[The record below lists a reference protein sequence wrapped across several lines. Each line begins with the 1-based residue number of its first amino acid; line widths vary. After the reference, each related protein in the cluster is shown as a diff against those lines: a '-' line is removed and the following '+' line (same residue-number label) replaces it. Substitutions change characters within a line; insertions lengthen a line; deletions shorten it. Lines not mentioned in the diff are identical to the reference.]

1 MTNQR
6 GLYDNILLVIKGL
19 AMGVAN
25 KVPGVSGGIIAVVT
39 GFYGEFLYSLKRL
52 NFKALMLLITGRF
65 KSFVQYTN
73 AGFLSL
79 ITLGIIISYF
89 TVSRLLDYAL
99 INYEQHV
106 WGLFFGMVLM
116 SAVLLVRDFGRWS
129 FKYLLLCALG
139 FATGVLLIFLEPA
152 EENRNLVFVF
162 FCGMISIIGM
172 TLPGLSGSFLLILIG
187 NYVLLLVDA
196 VNALGAFGVGL
207 TQNIPISELYKTHKE
222 LLNILCVFILGSIT
236 GLVSI
241 SSLLHFVLMRY
252 EKGLKT
258 LIIGFIIGSL
268 PILWPWSDHRA
279 ITTTLDETASTTVI
293 EHGVFFTLIWLMVGA
308 TLVYGLDLYERKK

>member
-1 MTNQR
+1 MNQR

-39 GFYGEFLYSLKRL
+39 GFYEEFLFSLKRL
-52 NFKALMLLITGRF
+52 NFKAIMLLLTGRF
-65 KSFVQYTN
+65 KSFIQYTN

-89 TVSRLLDYAL
+89 TVSRLLDFAL
-99 INYEQHV
+99 IHYEQHV

-116 SAVLLVRDFGRWS
+116 SAVLLVRDFGRWNLRY
-129 FKYLLLCALG
+129 FLFCAIG

-152 EENRNLVFVF
+152 DENRNLVFVF

-172 TLPGLSGSFLLILIG
+172 TLPGLSGSFLLIIMG

-207 TQNIPISELYKTHKE
+207 TQNIPLSELYNTHKE
-222 LLNILCVFILGSIT
+222 LLNILLVFILGSVT

-252 EKGLKT
+252 EKRLRT

-268 PILWPWSDHRA
+268 PILWPWSEHRA
-279 ITTTLDETASTTVI
+279 IKTTIDEVTRSVVVEQGMLFTVMW
-293 EHGVFFTLIWLMVGA
+293 LILGGA
-308 TLVYGLDLYERKK
+308 LVYGLDLYERKK

>member
-1 MTNQR
+1 MNQR

-52 NFKALMLLITGRF
+52 NFKALMLLLTGRF
-65 KSFVQYTN
+65 RSFVQYTN
-73 AGFLSL
+73 AAFLSL
-79 ITLGIIISYF
+79 ITLGIVISYF
-89 TVSRLLDYAL
+89 TVSRLLDFAL
-99 INYEQHV
+99 IHYEQHV

-116 SAVLLVRDFGRWS
+116 SAVLLIRDFGRWN
-129 FKYLLLCALG
+129 FRYLLFCALG

-152 EENRNLVFVF
+152 EENRSLFFVF
-162 FCGMISIIGM
+162 FCGMVSIIGM
-172 TLPGLSGSFLLILIG
+172 TLPGLSGSFLLILMG

-207 TQNIPISELYKTHKE
+207 TQSIPLTELYNTHKE
-222 LLNILCVFILGSIT
+222 LLNILLVFLLGSLT
-236 GLVSI
+236 GLVAI
-241 SSLLHFVLMRY
+241 SSLLHYVLMRY
-252 EKGLKT
+252 EKRLRT

-268 PILWPWSDHRA
+268 PILWPWSEHRT
-279 ITTTLDETASTTVI
+279 IGSTLGETTRTVVLEQGTMYTI
-293 EHGVFFTLIWLMVGA
+293 MWLVLGGV
-308 TLVYGLDLYERKK
+308 LVFGLDLYERKK

>member
-1 MTNQR
+1 MNKR
-6 GLYDNILLVIKGL
+6 GLYDNILLIIKGL

-39 GFYGEFLYSLKRL
+39 GFYEEFLYSLKRL
-52 NFKALMLLITGRF
+52 NFKALMLLMTGRF
-65 KSFVQYTN
+65 RSFIQYTN
-73 AGFLSL
+73 AAFLSL

-99 INYEQHV
+99 IYYEQHV

-116 SAVLLVRDFGRWS
+116 SAILLVRDFGRWN
-129 FKYLLLCALG
+129 FRYLLFCALG
-139 FATGVLLIFLEPA
+139 FATGIVLIFLEPS
-152 EENRNLVFVF
+152 EENRNLFFVF

-172 TLPGLSGSFLLILIG
+172 TLPGLSGSFLLILMG

-207 TQNIPISELYKTHKE
+207 TQNIPFWELYNTHKE
-222 LLNILCVFILGSIT
+222 LLQILLVFILGSLT
-236 GLVSI
+236 GLVAI
-241 SSLLHFVLMRY
+241 SSLLHYVLMRY
-252 EKGLKT
+252 EKRLRT

-268 PILWPWSDHRA
+268 PILWPWSDHRT
-279 ITTTLDETASTTVI
+279 IKSTLETNTSNTVF
-293 EHGVFFTLIWLMVGA
+293 EQGALFTIIWLIVGA
-308 TLVYGLDLYERKK
+308 ALVYGLDMYERKK